1 MHASVVPLPGRA
13 VVAVGGE
20 DRVPFLQGLI
30 SNDATRAAPDRALY
44 AALLTPQGKYL
55 FDFLVFSDGE
65 RLLLDCE
72 AERAED
78 LLRRLRPYRL
88 RSKVVLD
95 DAREAFRVVA
105 VVGPDAARAAGL
117 AGAPAGAAAPA
128 GGGIAAVDPRHAGL
142 GVRALLPAAEAD
154 GFAAALGVPTAGPEA
169 WDEARLPLG
178 VPDGVRDLV
187 PESTILLEAG
197 FDELNGVSW
206 EKGCW
211 MGQELTAR
219 TKYRGLVKRRLVPV
233 RGTAP
238 LPPPGTPL
246 ALEAA
251 DGSRDAGEMRSSRG
265 GLGLAVVRLDALQAA
280 RSGAARLI
288 AAGAP
293 LEPVPPDWLRP

>member
-30 SNDATRAAPDRALY
+30 SNDVAKAAPDRALY

-55 FDFLVFSDGE
+55 FDFLVFSDGG

-72 AERAED
+72 ADRADD

-88 RSKVVLD
+88 RSRVAFEDLRD
-95 DAREAFRVVA
+95 AFRVVA
-105 VVGPDAARAAGL
+105 VVGPDAARAVGL

-128 GGGIAAVDPRHAGL
+128 GGGVAAVDPRHAGL
-142 GVRALLPAAEAD
+142 GVRAVVPASEAE
-154 GFAAALGVPTAGPEA
+154 GFAAALGAGTAGPDA

-197 FDELNGVSW
+197 FDELNGVAW
-206 EKGCW
+206 DKGCW

-219 TKYRGLVKRRLVPV
+219 TKYRGLVKRRLMPV
-233 RGTAP
+233 RGPAP

-246 ALEAA
+246 VAEAA
-251 DGSRDAGEMRSSRG
+251 DGTRDAGEMRSSRG
-265 GLGLAVVRLDALQAA
+265 GLGLAVVRLDALEAV
-280 RSGAARLI
+280 RSGAARLT
-288 AAGAP
+288 AGGAV
-293 LEPVPPDWLRP
+293 LEPAPPEWLRL